1 MVLGV
6 RTWQDAA
13 SAVAVAATLLG
24 AMAGIVWFV
33 VDAKVDPLRAEMHLE
48 HAGLRADIAE
58 LRQDVRELRTAL
70 LAHLENHPTN

>member
-1 MVLGV
+1 MVFGV

-33 VDAKVDPLRAEMHLE
+33 VDTKVDPLRAEMH
-48 HAGLRADIAE
+48 GLRADIAE

-70 LAHLENHPTN
+70 LAHLESHPTN